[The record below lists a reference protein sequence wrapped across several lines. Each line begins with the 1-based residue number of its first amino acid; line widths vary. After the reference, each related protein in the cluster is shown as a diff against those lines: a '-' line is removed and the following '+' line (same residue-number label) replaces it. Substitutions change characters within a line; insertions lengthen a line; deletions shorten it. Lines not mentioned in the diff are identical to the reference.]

1 MENLFTIGKLSLMTG
16 ISTRSIRH
24 YENLGLLPCNSL
36 SDSNYRLFGE
46 YELKR
51 LKQILLLKS
60 LGFSLQEILEIITA
74 EENMKISTLFE
85 NRLETINQ
93 EVSKLNKNKELLEA
107 VSNIYKTNGLEYINN
122 FHLIKEMVTMNTKFI
137 RIYNR
142 LNLELQIKILK
153 ELYSTGTLKPETLKA
168 IGEDNGHLLLE
179 ELHMILVKSL
189 LNGVDFESE
198 KRIMQTLKEDEPEF
212 ADVAMRSM
220 FTFDDFA
227 KLPDDTIKIWLE
239 ACDDAQL
246 IIALKDSNNYLV
258 DKIVSNLNSTRA
270 EIVRAEIENEKFVT
284 LEKSFQ
290 SMNNLIDI
298 LRRLERDGQ
307 IIIERFN

>member
-1 MENLFTIGKLSLMTG
+1 MDNLSTIGKLSMMTG

-24 YENLGLLPCNSL
+24 YDNLGLLPCNSV
-36 SDSNYRLFGE
+36 SDSNYRLFGDV
-46 YELKR
+46 ELKR

-60 LGFSLQEILEIITA
+60 LGFSLQEIQEILTV
-74 EENMKISTLFE
+74 EENVKISGIFE
-85 NRLETINQ
+85 NRMETLNQ
-93 EVSKLNKNKELLEA
+93 EVDKLNKSKELLEA
-107 VSNIYKTNGLEYINN
+107 VTNIYKTSGLEYINN

-179 ELHMILVKSL
+179 ELHMILVKAL
-189 LNGVDFESE
+189 LNGVNFEIE
-198 KRIMQTLKEDEPEF
+198 KEIMETLKVEEPDF
-212 ADVAMRSM
+212 AETAMRSM

-227 KLPDDTIKIWLE
+227 KLPDKTIKIWSE
-239 ACDDAQL
+239 ECDDTQL
-246 IIALKDSNNYLV
+246 IIALKDSNNYLI
-258 DKIVSNLNSTRA
+258 DKILNNLTDKRA
-270 EIVRAEIENEKFVT
+270 EIIRTEIEREEFVS

-290 SMNNLIDI
+290 AMNNLIDI
-298 LRRLERDGQ
+298 LRRLERNGE

>member
-1 MENLFTIGKLSLMTG
+1 MDNLFTIGKLSLMTG

-24 YENLGLLPCNSL
+24 YDKLGLLPCNTL
-36 SDSNYRLFGE
+36 SESNYRLFGE

-60 LGFSLQEILEIITA
+60 LGFSLQEILEIITTK
-74 EENMKISTLFE
+74 ENTKISALFDE
-85 NRLETINQ
+85 RIETIHH
-93 EVSKLNKNKELLEA
+93 EVNKLNKNKELLEA
-107 VSNIYKTNGLEYINN
+107 VSKIYKTNGLEYISN

-137 RIYNR
+137 RIFNR
-142 LNLELQIKILK
+142 LSLELQIKILK
-153 ELYSTGTLKPETLKA
+153 ELYSTGSIKPETLKA

-189 LNGVDFESE
+189 LNGVDFETE
-198 KRIMQTLKEDEPEF
+198 KRIMHTLKIEEPEF

-227 KLPDDTIKIWLE
+227 KLPDKTINIWLE
-239 ACDDAQL
+239 ACDDSQL
-246 IIALKDSNNYLV
+246 IIALKDSNNYLIN
-258 DKIVSNLNSTRA
+258 KILSNLNPTRT
-270 EIVRAEIENEKFVT
+270 EFIRSQLELEEFVS

-290 SMNNLIDI
+290 TMNNLIDI
-298 LRRLERDGQ
+298 LRRLEREGK

>member
-142 LNLELQIKILK
+142 LSLELQIKILK

>member
-74 EENMKISTLFE
+74 KENTKISTLFE
-85 NRLETINQ
+85 NKLETINQ

-137 RIYNR
+137 RIYSR

-198 KRIMQTLKEDEPEF
+198 KRIMQTLKKDEPEF

-270 EIVRAEIENEKFVT
+270 EIVRAEIENEAFVT
-284 LEKSFQ
+284 LEESFQ
-290 SMNNLIDI
+290 AMNSLIDI

>member
-1 MENLFTIGKLSLMTG
+1 MGNLFTIGKLSSMTG

-24 YENLGLLPCNSL
+24 YENLGLLSCNSV
-36 SDSNYRLFGE
+36 SDANYRLFGE

-60 LGFSLQEILEIITA
+60 LGFSLQEVSEILTA
-74 EENMKISTLFE
+74 EENKEISQLFE
-85 NRLETINQ
+85 DRLETINR
-93 EVSKLNKNKELLEA
+93 EVCKLNKNKELLEA

-142 LNLELQIKILK
+142 LSLELQIEILK
-153 ELYSTGTLKPETLKA
+153 ELYSTGSLKPNTLKA
-168 IGEDNGHLLLE
+168 IGEENGHLLLE
-179 ELHMILVKSL
+179 ELHMILVKAL

-198 KRIMQTLKEDEPEF
+198 KNIMMTLKKDEPEF
-212 ADVAMRSM
+212 AEVVMRSM

-227 KLPDDTIKIWLE
+227 KLPDDTLKIWLK
-239 ACDDAQL
+239 ACDDKEL
-246 IIALKDSNNYLV
+246 IIALKDSNNYLIK
-258 DKIVSNLNSTRA
+258 KIVSNLEPARA
-270 EIVRAEIENEKFVT
+270 ELIEVEIKKEEFVT

-290 SMNNLIDI
+290 AMNNLIDV
-298 LRRLERDGQ
+298 LRRLEREGK
-307 IIIERFN
+307 IVIERFN

>member
-1 MENLFTIGKLSLMTG
+1 MTG